1 MPVKPWVLV
10 LLGLTLK
17 VIAVP
22 SLLYIGSEI
31 SYPVSSNNLYDSYI
45 YKLSGSI
52 SPFNSLTSNTMG
64 SFPSIIGS
72 NILIGERSNHK

>member
-1 MPVKPWVLV
+1 
-10 LLGLTLK
+10 

-22 SLLYIGSEI
+22 SLLYIGSGI
-31 SYPVSSNNLYDSYI
+31 SYPVSSNNLYYSYI
-45 YKLSGSI
+45 YKLSGRI
-52 SPFNSLTSNTMG
+52 SLFMSLTSNTIG

>member
-1 MPVKPWVLV
+1 M
-10 LLGLTLK
+10 
-17 VIAVP
+17 IAVP

-45 YKLSGSI
+45 YKLSGRI
-52 SPFNSLTSNTMG
+52 SPFISLTSNTIG